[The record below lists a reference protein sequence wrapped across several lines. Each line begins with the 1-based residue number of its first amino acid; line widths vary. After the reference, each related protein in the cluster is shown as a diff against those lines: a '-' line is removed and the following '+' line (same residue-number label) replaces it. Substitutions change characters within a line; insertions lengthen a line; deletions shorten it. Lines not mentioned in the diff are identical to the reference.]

1 MKIRWASRWDYILN
15 SSDQSSVQWFSLVNS
30 VLITVFLSAMVG
42 MILVRSL
49 HRDIVRYNK
58 SDMVSERRSDSHHYS
73 PNCRTKCRRT
83 LVGSWFMVT
92 CFVRLLV

>member
-1 MKIRWASRWDYILN
+1 MNIRWASRWDYILN

-58 SDMVSERRSDSHHYS
+58 TEMV
-73 PNCRTKCRRT
+73 CVC
-83 LVGSWFMVT
+83 VIMVI
-92 CFVRLLV
+92 VVVILAIL

>member
-1 MKIRWASRWDYILN
+1 MNIRWASRWDYILN

-58 SDMVSERRSDSHHYS
+58 TEMVCVCVIMVIVVVTLYYR
-73 PNCRTKCRRT
+73 KT
-83 LVGSWFMVT
+83 LVGSWSMVSMMIFIT
-92 CFVRLLV
+92 LG